1 METTKLKTF
10 KIQTKDYKMREEK
23 YDLNGESGMVI
34 EKGRF
39 GKWFE
44 NFWYHYKWHTIFI
57 SFILLVVT
65 VCTVQMCQ
73 KEEYDTHIIYAG
85 SEYVSR
91 VRDGGDLS
99 EYEVLYKSIN
109 EAAEDFDGNGKV
121 HSSFEA
127 MFMLTTEEIEKIEA
141 ELDEKKNNGEEA
153 EELNYAQLSEN
164 NRAFAERIQYSDV
177 YVFLISEPLYHKY
190 QREATDQSSSL
201 FVPIRELANKNT
213 SLVFLDDSAVYLH
226 STEYGKL
233 PGLCDLPEDTQ
244 ITLRAVG
251 ALSTMFDKEKT
262 NENYE
267 NAKKVVANML
277 NYGS

>member
-1 METTKLKTF
+1 M
-10 KIQTKDYKMREEK
+10 QEEK

-44 NFWYHYKWHTIFI
+44 NFWYHYKWHTIFTA
-57 SFILLVVT
+57 FIILVVT

-85 SEYVSR
+85 SEAVGR

-99 EYEVLYKSIN
+99 EYEIIYKSLN
-109 EAAEDFDGNGKV
+109 EAVEDFDSNGKV

-127 MFMLTTEEIEKIEA
+127 MYMLTTEEIKKIEA
-141 ELDEKKNNGEEA
+141 ENAEKKKKGEDVTG
-153 EELNYAQLSEN
+153 LDYALLTEN
-164 NRAFAERIQYSDV
+164 NKVFAERVQYSDV
-177 YVFLISEPLYHKY
+177 YVFLISEPLYRKY
-190 QREATDQSSSL
+190 QKEATEASSSL
-201 FVPIRELANKNT
+201 FVPIRELGEGNAN
-213 SLVFLDDSAVYLH
+213 LIFLDDSAVYLN
-226 STEYGKL
+226 STEFGSL
-233 PGLCDLPEDTQ
+233 PGLSELPDDTL

-251 ALSTMFDKEKT
+251 ALSTMFGKDNT

-267 NAKKVVANML
+267 NAKKVVENML
-277 NYGS
+277 NYPS